1 MNETQ
6 KNKLNTAAG
15 KLAASAAEKAKIATG
30 WKKWLWFAA
39 AIIAAG
45 VALFTTTGCAIGFE
59 QTADRTAGLI
69 AILTHHK

>member
-1 MNETQ
+1 MTEDR
-6 KNKLNTAAG
+6 KNKLNTAAS

-45 VALFTTTGCAIGFE
+45 VALFTTTGCAAGFE
-59 QTADRTAGLI
+59 QTTNRTAA
-69 AILTHHK
+69 AIIILPSDK

>member
-6 KNKLNTAAG
+6 KNKINTVAKAAVAAAG
-15 KLAASAAEKAKIATG
+15 KARAADG

-45 VALFTTTGCAIGFE
+45 VALFTTTGCAAGFE
-59 QTADRTAGLI
+59 QTANRTAA
-69 AILTHHK
+69 AIIILPSDK